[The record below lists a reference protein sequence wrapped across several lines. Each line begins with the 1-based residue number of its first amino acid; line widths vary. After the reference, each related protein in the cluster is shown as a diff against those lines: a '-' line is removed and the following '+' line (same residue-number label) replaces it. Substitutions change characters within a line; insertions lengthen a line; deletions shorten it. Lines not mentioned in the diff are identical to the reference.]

1 MTRATVQLADDSVLF
16 RSALRVALE
25 NTEEF
30 DVIAETVDVTSTLAE
45 VRRTGPDLVL
55 VAADLPGEGGA
66 ISVCDQ
72 VAKDHDLPTR
82 SLVLDAA
89 ADQRQLLR
97 ALEAGAVGYV
107 PRDVRLTNLLSDMRA
122 AIRGE
127 ATVPPRMLGGLL
139 RELIERRRRWN
150 DFHERYAHLSRRE
163 RETLALLANGCEHA
177 EIART
182 LVISSKTA
190 RTHVQNVLV
199 KLDVHSR
206 LEAVTLAVQH
216 GVVDVRGGRG

>member
-1 MTRATVQLADDSVLF
+1 MNRATVQLADDSVLF

-30 DVIAETVDVTSTLAE
+30 DVIAETADVTSTLAE

-66 ISVCDQ
+66 ISVCGR
-72 VAKDHDLPTR
+72 VAKDRDLPTR
-82 SLVLDAA
+82 SLILDAA
-89 ADQRQLLR
+89 ADQHQLLR

-107 PRDVRLTNLLSDMRA
+107 PRDVRLINLLSDMRA

-150 DFHERYAHLSRRE
+150 DFHERYARLSPRE
-163 RETLALLANGCEHA
+163 RETLALLANGCEHV

-190 RTHVQNVLV
+190 RTHVQNLLA

-206 LEAVTLAVQH
+206 LEAVTLAVEH